1 MSVRMAI
8 SIVTGPDVGQRNLG
22 TLSNQSNK
30 GNSRDLI
37 EQNNQAAYALV
48 VRGRQCPEFEFRA
61 LATRRPPQE

>member
-22 TLSNQSNK
+22 TRSNK
-30 GNSRDLI
+30 PQGNPRDLI
-37 EQNNQAAYALV
+37 EQNNQAAYAPA

>member
-37 EQNNQAAYALV
+37 EQNNQAAYAPA
-48 VRGRQCPEFEFRA
+48 VRGRQCPEFEFQA
-61 LATRRPPQE
+61 LATRRLPQE